1 MKKEQYIFFKYT
13 YKNSMDNNWNVDPV
27 VIVSTRNAIYMY
39 R

>member
-13 YKNSMDNNWNVDPV
+13 YKNSMDNNSNVNPV
-27 VIVSTRNAIYMY
+27 GIVLTRNAIY